1 MYNVITVIKDC
12 LGFVVNYINVNA
24 VLLTCSHQNS
34 LVDTSVTW
42 KMNWMK
48 PLHDRGLQGFNFIQ
62 SPLKGGLTLEV
73 NPTLVWDH
81 IIPYPD

>member
-48 PLHDRGLQGFNFIQ
+48 PQNHYMIKVCRDLISFN
-62 SPLKGGLTLEV
+62 PLSKE
-73 NPTLVWDH
+73 D
-81 IIPYPD
+81 